1 MMVLVC
7 ILASKVSVA
16 LLPCQYLVL
25 SGFKILAIVI
35 GVSGVTFCSF
45 CIFSM
50 TKDTEYFFTC
60 FFAFP
65 VSSLGS
71 SVTWLFKWYAIVKM
85 LSLYCYC
92 KRFLYVLHIPL
103 PDSSVLNIFF
113 QAFSHF
119 KQVFCMSNCFS
130 IHGTKFIFLFLWL
143 MHCMFYL
150 RNKVFGEILQSFV
163 L

>member
-1 MMVLVC
+1 MYDNFGCSKSQYFRLSD
-7 ILASKVSVA
+7 ILTITFLICVKW
-16 LLPCQYLVL
+16 YLIAVWL
-25 SGFKILAIVI
+25 
-35 GVSGVTFCSF
+35 

-50 TKDTEYFFTC
+50 TKDTEHFFTC

-71 SVTWLFKWYAIVKM
+71 SVTWLFKWYAIVRM
-85 LSLYCYC
+85 LSLYCHC

-113 QAFSHF
+113 RAFSHF

-130 IHGTKFIFLFLWL
+130 IHGTKFIFLFLRL

>member
-1 MMVLVC
+1 MYENFGCSKSQYFRLSD
-7 ILASKVSVA
+7 ILTITFLICVKW
-16 LLPCQYLVL
+16 YLIAVWL
-25 SGFKILAIVI
+25 
-35 GVSGVTFCSF
+35 

-50 TKDTEYFFTC
+50 TNDTEDFFTC

-71 SVTWLFKWYAIVKM
+71 SVTWLSKCYAVLKI

-103 PDSSVLNIFF
+103 PDLNVLNIFF
-113 QAFSHF
+113 RPFHILSRCFIWAT
-119 KQVFCMSNCFS
+119 VFS
-130 IHGTKFIFLFLWL
+130 IHGTQFIFLFFLWL
-143 MHCMFYL
+143 MYCVFYL